1 MIQPPRFLKKY
12 ASRCMNMQ
20 HEMAAPPLDLIP
32 ASMAPLAT

>member
-12 ASRCMNMQ
+12 AFYCMNMQ
-20 HEMAAPPLDLIP
+20 HGTAAPPLDLIP